1 MALDKIKSDAPEV
14 SGDVP
19 AVFVVNCQLP
29 EGEPAMFNSPDDGP
43 GRRGIIISCPPTG
56 TGIKASR
63 AFNLSSNQ

>member
-43 GRRGIIISCPPTG
+43 GRRQQYHVLLHGHSG
-56 TGIKASR
+56 LKDV
-63 AFNLSSNQ
+63 